1 MFIEPS
7 RITNLKKTFKIVL
20 KELDLNVM
28 SDLINEKINY
38 IITTTLVIIE
48 KILHITILGIVVYLC
63 VGELFAMYN
72 NSSIGVSSIMLI
84 FIYLEIIQMIQIYFD
99 SGKIPVRYPLYI
111 CMFNL
116 ARIISFE
123 SLDSIDAL
131 NHSIA
136 ILMVGLALLALAGR
150 KFIRNKDIA
159 IPRLTDKQIVGNP
172 S

>member
-1 MFIEPS
+1 MAAIN
-7 RITNLKKTFKIVL
+7 T
-20 KELDLNVM
+20 
-28 SDLINEKINY
+28 LIKN
-38 IITTTLVIIE
+38 TLVIIE
-48 KILHITILGIVVYLC
+48 KTLHLTILAIVVYLC
-63 VGELFAMYN
+63 AKELIMMFLDG
-72 NSSIGVSSIMLI
+72 SVGVSSIMLI

-123 SLDSIDAL
+123 DLNSDDAL

-150 KFIRNKDIA
+150 KYLRDTNFNLPRISDI
-159 IPRLTDKQIVGNP
+159 TKSKNN
-172 S
+172 

>member
-1 MFIEPS
+1 MATINTLIKNILIVIEKVLHLT
-7 RITNLKKTFKIVL
+7 ILVIVVFL
-20 KELDLNVM
+20 CAKELFLMFLDGTV
-28 SDLINEKINY
+28 
-38 IITTTLVIIE
+38 
-48 KILHITILGIVVYLC
+48 
-63 VGELFAMYN
+63 
-72 NSSIGVSSIMLI
+72 GVSSIMLI

-123 SLDSIDAL
+123 NLNSTDAL

-150 KFIRNKDIA
+150 KYIRDRDIK
-159 IPRLTDKQIVGNP
+159 IPRITDMVP
-172 S
+172 SDPYDKTLIETGK

>member
-1 MFIEPS
+1 MKKVN
-7 RITNLKKTFKIVL
+7 NLVKSI
-20 KELDLNVM
+20 
-28 SDLINEKINY
+28 
-38 IITTTLVIIE
+38 LVIIE
-48 KILHITILGIVVYLC
+48 KVLHLAILFIVVYLC
-63 VGELFAMYN
+63 GREVFQMFLQGTV
-72 NSSIGVSSIMLI
+72 GVSSIMLI

-123 SLDSIDAL
+123 SLDSEDAL

-150 KFIRNKDIA
+150 KYIRDINFKLPRISELRDSFQANTESNNKIG
-159 IPRLTDKQIVGNP
+159 RTTKVSMTSSN
-172 S
+172 

>member
-1 MFIEPS
+1 MATINTLIKNILVVIEKVLHLT
-7 RITNLKKTFKIVL
+7 ILAIVVFL
-20 KELDLNVM
+20 CAKELFLMFLDGTV
-28 SDLINEKINY
+28 
-38 IITTTLVIIE
+38 
-48 KILHITILGIVVYLC
+48 
-63 VGELFAMYN
+63 
-72 NSSIGVSSIMLI
+72 GVSSIMLI

-123 SLDSIDAL
+123 NLNSTDAL

-150 KFIRNKDIA
+150 KYIRDKDIK
-159 IPRLTDKQIVGNP
+159 IPRITDIVPNEPYEKTVIETGK
-172 S
+172 

>member
-1 MFIEPS
+1 MATINTLIKNTLVVIE
-7 RITNLKKTFKIVL
+7 KTLHLTILAIVVFL
-20 KELDLNVM
+20 CAKELIVM
-28 SDLINEKINY
+28 FLDGS
-38 IITTTLVIIE
+38 V
-48 KILHITILGIVVYLC
+48 
-63 VGELFAMYN
+63 
-72 NSSIGVSSIMLI
+72 GVSSIMLI

-123 SLDSIDAL
+123 DLNSADAL

-150 KFIRNKDIA
+150 KYLRDTNINL
-159 IPRLTDKQIVGNP
+159 PRISDLTNSGTTKSSLSPG

>member
-1 MFIEPS
+1 MAAINTLIKNTLVVIE
-7 RITNLKKTFKIVL
+7 KTLHLTILAIVVFL
-20 KELDLNVM
+20 CAKELIVM
-28 SDLINEKINY
+28 FLDGS
-38 IITTTLVIIE
+38 V
-48 KILHITILGIVVYLC
+48 
-63 VGELFAMYN
+63 
-72 NSSIGVSSIMLI
+72 GVSSIMLI

-123 SLDSIDAL
+123 DLNSADAL

-150 KFIRNKDIA
+150 KYLRETNINL
-159 IPRLTDKQIVGNP
+159 PRISDLTNSGTTKSSLSPG

>member
-1 MFIEPS
+1 MKKLNILIKNTLILIEKFLHMM
-7 RITNLKKTFKIVL
+7 ILCIVL
-20 KELDLNVM
+20 
-28 SDLINEKINY
+28 
-38 IITTTLVIIE
+38 
-48 KILHITILGIVVYLC
+48 YLC
-63 VGELFAMYN
+63 GREVFQMFLDG
-72 NSSIGVSSIMLI
+72 SVGVSSIMLI

-123 SLDSIDAL
+123 SLDSADAL

-150 KFIRNKDIA
+150 KYIRDVEFKIPKISDLGDKINNIEERPLKSNSA
-159 IPRLTDKQIVGNP
+159 IK
-172 S
+172 SA

>member
-1 MFIEPS
+1 MAAINTLIKNTLVVIE
-7 RITNLKKTFKIVL
+7 KTLHLTILAIVVFL
-20 KELDLNVM
+20 CAKELIVM
-28 SDLINEKINY
+28 FLDGS
-38 IITTTLVIIE
+38 V
-48 KILHITILGIVVYLC
+48 
-63 VGELFAMYN
+63 
-72 NSSIGVSSIMLI
+72 GVSSIMLI
-84 FIYLEIIQMIQIYFD
+84 FIYLEIIQMIKIYFD

-123 SLDSIDAL
+123 DLNSADAL

-150 KFIRNKDIA
+150 KYLRDTNISL
-159 IPRLTDKQIVGNP
+159 PRISDLTNSGTTKSSLSPG

>member
-1 MFIEPS
+1 MA
-7 RITNLKKTFKIVL
+7 T
-20 KELDLNVM
+20 
-28 SDLINEKINY
+28 IN
-38 IITTTLVIIE
+38 TLVKNILIIIE
-48 KILHITILGIVVYLC
+48 KVLHLTILVIVVFLC
-63 VGELFAMYN
+63 AKELILMFLDG
-72 NSSIGVSSIMLI
+72 SVGVSSIMLI

-123 SLDSIDAL
+123 DLNSTDAL

-150 KFIRNKDIA
+150 KYIRDREIKVPRISDMASEDPYEKDLVE
-159 IPRLTDKQIVGNP
+159 PTK
-172 S
+172 

>member
-1 MFIEPS
+1 MATLNNLIKNILVVIEKVLHLT
-7 RITNLKKTFKIVL
+7 ILAIVVFL
-20 KELDLNVM
+20 CAKELFLMFLDGTV
-28 SDLINEKINY
+28 
-38 IITTTLVIIE
+38 
-48 KILHITILGIVVYLC
+48 
-63 VGELFAMYN
+63 
-72 NSSIGVSSIMLI
+72 GVSSIMLI

-123 SLDSIDAL
+123 NLNSTDAL

-150 KFIRNKDIA
+150 KYIRDRDIK
-159 IPRLTDKQIVGNP
+159 IPRIRDMVPNDPYEKTVIETGK
-172 S
+172 

>member
-1 MFIEPS
+1 MKKVN
-7 RITNLKKTFKIVL
+7 NLVKSI
-20 KELDLNVM
+20 
-28 SDLINEKINY
+28 
-38 IITTTLVIIE
+38 LVIIE
-48 KILHITILGIVVYLC
+48 KVLHLAILFIVVYLC
-63 VGELFAMYN
+63 GREVFQMFLQGTV
-72 NSSIGVSSIMLI
+72 GVSSIMLI

-123 SLDSIDAL
+123 SLDSEDAL

-150 KFIRNKDIA
+150 KYIRDINFKLPRISELRDSFQAHTEGNNKIGK
-159 IPRLTDKQIVGNP
+159 TTKVSMTSSN
-172 S
+172 

>member
-1 MFIEPS
+1 MAAIN
-7 RITNLKKTFKIVL
+7 T
-20 KELDLNVM
+20 
-28 SDLINEKINY
+28 LIKN
-38 IITTTLVIIE
+38 TLVVIE
-48 KILHITILGIVVYLC
+48 KTLHLTILAIVVYLC
-63 VGELFAMYN
+63 AKELIVMFLDG
-72 NSSIGVSSIMLI
+72 SVGVSSIMLI

-123 SLDSIDAL
+123 DLNSADAL

-150 KFIRNKDIA
+150 KYLRDTNMNL
-159 IPRLTDKQIVGNP
+159 PRISDLTKSGTTKSNLSP
-172 S
+172 GS

>member
-1 MFIEPS
+1 MATIN
-7 RITNLKKTFKIVL
+7 T
-20 KELDLNVM
+20 
-28 SDLINEKINY
+28 LIKNI
-38 IITTTLVIIE
+38 LVVIE
-48 KILHITILGIVVYLC
+48 KVLHLTILAIVVYLC
-63 VGELFAMYN
+63 AKELFLMFLDGTV
-72 NSSIGVSSIMLI
+72 GVSSIMLI

-123 SLDSIDAL
+123 NLNSTDAL

-150 KFIRNKDIA
+150 KYIRDKDIK
-159 IPRLTDKQIVGNP
+159 IPRITDMVPNDPYEKTLTETGK
-172 S
+172 

>member
-1 MFIEPS
+1 MATINTLIKNILVVIEKVLHLT
-7 RITNLKKTFKIVL
+7 ILAIVVFL
-20 KELDLNVM
+20 CAKELFLMFLDGTV
-28 SDLINEKINY
+28 
-38 IITTTLVIIE
+38 
-48 KILHITILGIVVYLC
+48 
-63 VGELFAMYN
+63 
-72 NSSIGVSSIMLI
+72 GVSSIMLI

-123 SLDSIDAL
+123 NLNSTDAL

-150 KFIRNKDIA
+150 KYIRDRDIK
-159 IPRLTDKQIVGNP
+159 IPRITDMVPNDPYEKTLTETGK
-172 S
+172 

>member
-1 MFIEPS
+1 MAAIN
-7 RITNLKKTFKIVL
+7 T
-20 KELDLNVM
+20 
-28 SDLINEKINY
+28 LIKN
-38 IITTTLVIIE
+38 TLVIIE
-48 KILHITILGIVVYLC
+48 KTLHLTILAIVVYLC
-63 VGELFAMYN
+63 AKELIMMFLDG
-72 NSSIGVSSIMLI
+72 SVGVSSIMLI

-123 SLDSIDAL
+123 DLNSADAL

-150 KFIRNKDIA
+150 KYLRDANINLPRISDI
-159 IPRLTDKQIVGNP
+159 TKSKNN
-172 S
+172 

>member
-1 MFIEPS
+1 MATIN
-7 RITNLKKTFKIVL
+7 T
-20 KELDLNVM
+20 
-28 SDLINEKINY
+28 LIKN
-38 IITTTLVIIE
+38 TLVVIE
-48 KILHITILGIVVYLC
+48 KTLHLTILAIVVYLC
-63 VGELFAMYN
+63 AKELIMMFLDG
-72 NSSIGVSSIMLI
+72 SVGVSSIMLI

-123 SLDSIDAL
+123 DLNSADAL

-150 KFIRNKDIA
+150 KYLRDTNINL
-159 IPRLTDKQIVGNP
+159 PRISDLTKSVTTKSNLPPG

>member
-1 MFIEPS
+1 MATINTLIKNILVVIEKVLHLT
-7 RITNLKKTFKIVL
+7 ILVIVVFL
-20 KELDLNVM
+20 CAKELFLMFLDGTV
-28 SDLINEKINY
+28 
-38 IITTTLVIIE
+38 
-48 KILHITILGIVVYLC
+48 
-63 VGELFAMYN
+63 
-72 NSSIGVSSIMLI
+72 GVSSIMLI

-123 SLDSIDAL
+123 DLNSTDAL

-150 KFIRNKDIA
+150 KYIRDKDIK
-159 IPRLTDKQIVGNP
+159 IPRITDMAPNDPYEKTLIETVK
-172 S
+172 

>member
-1 MFIEPS
+1 MATINTIIKNILVVIEKVLHLT
-7 RITNLKKTFKIVL
+7 ILAIVVFL
-20 KELDLNVM
+20 CAKELFLMFLDGTV
-28 SDLINEKINY
+28 
-38 IITTTLVIIE
+38 
-48 KILHITILGIVVYLC
+48 
-63 VGELFAMYN
+63 
-72 NSSIGVSSIMLI
+72 GVSSIMLI

-123 SLDSIDAL
+123 NLNSTDAL

-150 KFIRNKDIA
+150 KYIRDKDIK
-159 IPRLTDKQIVGNP
+159 IPRIRDMVPNDPYEKTVIETGK
-172 S
+172 

>member
-1 MFIEPS
+1 MSKI
-7 RITNLKKTFKIVL
+7 NKIVKNL
-20 KELDLNVM
+20 
-28 SDLINEKINY
+28 LI
-38 IITTTLVIIE
+38 IIE
-48 KILHITILGIVVYLC
+48 KFLHLMILGIVIFLC
-63 VGELFAMYN
+63 GREVFQMFLDG
-72 NSSIGVSSIMLI
+72 SVGVSSIMLI

-123 SLDSIDAL
+123 SLDSSDAL

-150 KFIRNKDIA
+150 KYIRDYEFKVGK
-159 IPRLTDKQIVGNP
+159 LTDLSNKMPSFKDQVKTSASSVKNP
-172 S
+172 IIARN

>member
-1 MFIEPS
+1 M
-7 RITNLKKTFKIVL
+7 NK
-20 KELDLNVM
+20 LNTLVR
-28 SDLINEKINY
+28 N
-38 IITTTLVIIE
+38 TLVIIE
-48 KILHITILGIVVYLC
+48 KFLHMMILCIVLYLC
-63 VGELFAMYN
+63 GREVFQMFLDG
-72 NSSIGVSSIMLI
+72 SVGVSSIMLI

-123 SLDSIDAL
+123 SLDSADAL

-150 KFIRNKDIA
+150 KYIRDVEFKIPKISDLGDKINNFEEQPLDSKSA
-159 IPRLTDKQIVGNP
+159 IKSV
-172 S
+172 

>member
-1 MFIEPS
+1 M
-7 RITNLKKTFKIVL
+7 NK
-20 KELDLNVM
+20 LNILVRN
-28 SDLINEKINY
+28 I
-38 IITTTLVIIE
+38 LVIIE
-48 KILHITILGIVVYLC
+48 KFLHMMILCIVLYLC
-63 VGELFAMYN
+63 GSEVFQMFLDG
-72 NSSIGVSSIMLI
+72 SVGVSSIMLI

-123 SLDSIDAL
+123 SLDSADAL

-150 KFIRNKDIA
+150 KYIRDVEFK
-159 IPRLTDKQIVGNP
+159 IPKISDLGDKINNFEEQP
-172 S
+172 SVKISIKL

>member
-1 MFIEPS
+1 M
-7 RITNLKKTFKIVL
+7 NK
-20 KELDLNVM
+20 LNRLVR
-28 SDLINEKINY
+28 N
-38 IITTTLVIIE
+38 TLVIIE
-48 KILHITILGIVVYLC
+48 KFLHLMILCIVLYLC
-63 VGELFAMYN
+63 GREVFQMFLDG
-72 NSSIGVSSIMLI
+72 SVGVSSIMLI

-123 SLDSIDAL
+123 SLDSADAL

-150 KFIRNKDIA
+150 KYIRDVEFK
-159 IPRLTDKQIVGNP
+159 IPKISDLGDKINNFEEQPLDSKSVIK
-172 S
+172 SA